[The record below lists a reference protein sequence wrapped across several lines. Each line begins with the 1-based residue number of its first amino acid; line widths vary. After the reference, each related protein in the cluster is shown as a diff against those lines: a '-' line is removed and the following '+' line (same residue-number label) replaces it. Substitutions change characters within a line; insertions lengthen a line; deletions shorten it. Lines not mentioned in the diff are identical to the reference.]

1 MNNNRIRYKQRDFNL
16 NDIEELNDL
25 NWTLEKYGCGPTSI
39 ANVLV
44 NLGFDINPVDTA
56 KKILFDKN
64 GRFDTTYLRNKG
76 INSDGIIYCL
86 ERLKK
91 EDKFDICY
99 ETIKIDFLN
108 PSNKKEEIISF
119 VKNGYMAIIHIGPSE
134 NSPLTFSKNGHY
146 LVISDIDEKDNFFVI
161 NSNKIGD
168 EQIGIPFDYDTI
180 IKNMIGRKDSFNF
193 LLIKRSSS

>member
-16 NDIEELNDL
+16 NYIEELNDL

-91 EDKFDICY
+91 
-99 ETIKIDFLN
+99 
-108 PSNKKEEIISF
+108 
-119 VKNGYMAIIHIGPSE
+119 
-134 NSPLTFSKNGHY
+134 
-146 LVISDIDEKDNFFVI
+146 
-161 NSNKIGD
+161 
-168 EQIGIPFDYDTI
+168 
-180 IKNMIGRKDSFNF
+180 R
-193 LLIKRSSS
+193 R